1 MNGRWATTLPSKIE
15 LNMER
20 SDVKTK
26 PMANI
31 DFILTIIKSL
41 KSKPGVTR
49 NSWQAYGKGI
59 QGDYLGES
67 NLQLITKQKFR
78 FRVRPM

>member
-1 MNGRWATTLPSKIE
+1 MPSNIE
-15 LNMER
+15 LNIER

-41 KSKPGVTR
+41 KSKPGTVGQSLVSEVNTT
-49 NSWQAYGKGI
+49 
-59 QGDYLGES
+59 D
-67 NLQLITKQKFR
+67 
-78 FRVRPM
+78 

>member
-1 MNGRWATTLPSKIE
+1 MIVPSKIE
-15 LNMER
+15 LNIER

-41 KSKPGVTR
+41 KSKPGTVVQPLVSEANT
-49 NSWQAYGKGI
+49 I
-59 QGDYLGES
+59 D
-67 NLQLITKQKFR
+67 
-78 FRVRPM
+78 